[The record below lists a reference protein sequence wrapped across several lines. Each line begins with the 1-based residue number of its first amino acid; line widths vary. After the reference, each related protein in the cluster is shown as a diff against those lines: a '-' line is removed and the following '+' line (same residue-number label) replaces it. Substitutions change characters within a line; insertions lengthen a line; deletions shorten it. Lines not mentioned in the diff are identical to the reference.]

1 MEQFNENENNLSKR
15 ASLYEAVDGIKSFI
29 STFLGVIVAL
39 VGITLVFVIS
49 SLEGIKEIKASNMEN
64 AVIMGIWREQN
75 DSLFPEN
82 KVDIINYNDKEYYF
96 VVEKLADDGEILEW
110 YFAYDGGLGYVFK
123 DYKFYILTGITIMVS
138 IFVAQINYTTSVN
151 STMNT
156 TKFLKTLKA
165 YQDSKNKIAKNT
177 QYIPMFC
184 AYKNKQLYNDT
195 KREIVESANI
205 SYDFYSSPT
214 FDITKLEQW
223 QKDILDGIKKIKIER
238 IAPSDL
244 LQEKS
249 KNGRRIALL
258 PISPEK
264 NRKNYLI
271 RSAIQKVFSSILS
284 GMTVALGVVLGNWF
298 LGITYG
304 FTVLLS
310 FIMANISGADYAN
323 SGLRQRYIA
332 KADLLNEFYNMIDYF
347 VEQEK
352 ELAKKEV
359 NSCENG
365 YPLLVVNKK

>member
-1 MEQFNENENNLSKR
+1 MEQFNEDNLSKR

-39 VGITLVFVIS
+39 VGIVLVFVIS
-49 SLEGIKEIKASNMEN
+49 SLEGIKEIKASNKEN
-64 AVIMGIWREQN
+64 AVIIGMWREEN
-75 DSLFPEN
+75 DSLFPEDR
-82 KVDIINYNDKEYYF
+82 VDIINYNDKEYYF
-96 VVEKLADDGEILEW
+96 VVEKLTDDGEILEW

-138 IFVAQINYTTSVN
+138 IFVAQINYTTAVN

-165 YQDSKNKIAKNT
+165 YQDSKNKIAKST

-205 SYDFYSSPT
+205 SYDFYSSPA

-223 QKDILDGIKKIKIER
+223 QRDILEGIKKIKIER

-258 PISPEK
+258 PIAPEK
-264 NRKNYLI
+264 HRKNYLML
-271 RSAIQKVFSSILS
+271 SSIQKFFSSILS

-359 NSCENG
+359 NSCEND
-365 YPLLVVNKK
+365 YPLLVVNEK

>member
-1 MEQFNENENNLSKR
+1 MEQFNEDNLSKR

-39 VGITLVFVIS
+39 VGIVLVFVIS
-49 SLEGIKEIKASNMEN
+49 SLEGIKEIKASNKEN
-64 AVIMGIWREQN
+64 AVIMGMWREEN
-75 DSLFPEN
+75 DSLFPEDR
-82 KVDIINYNDKEYYF
+82 VDIINYNDKEYYF
-96 VVEKLADDGEILEW
+96 VVEKLTDDGEILEW

-205 SYDFYSSPT
+205 SYDFYSSPA

-223 QKDILDGIKKIKIER
+223 QRDILEGIKKIKIER

-258 PISPEK
+258 PIAPEK
-264 NRKNYLI
+264 HRKNYLML
-271 RSAIQKVFSSILS
+271 SSIQKFFSSILS

-359 NSCENG
+359 NSCEND
-365 YPLLVVNKK
+365 YPLLVVNEK